1 MDSLLFLLDHKKK
14 KIKKYNRNQPMN
26 FLLKIKHDDSPE
38 DPLSWGHFEFFS
50 TSKRHYT
57 DKKHKTIRAKNG
69 DLASISQYFN
79 GDIYRYAII
88 NSDDELED
96 SLCGIYG
103 LDGIR
108 EVLKDQQGIEIPKI

>member
-1 MDSLLFLLDHKKK
+1 M
-14 KIKKYNRNQPMN
+14 
-26 FLLKIKHDDSPE
+26 
-38 DPLSWGHFEFFS
+38 
-50 TSKRHYT
+50 
-57 DKKHKTIRAKNG
+57 
-69 DLASISQYFN
+69 ASISQFDGLEEIKKFLSANDYLYRYVCLYERSGFLYVSKEQIRRDYRVKKITKKIQEQVYEHMSSFASNEWEQYFN

-103 LDGIR
+103 LDEIR